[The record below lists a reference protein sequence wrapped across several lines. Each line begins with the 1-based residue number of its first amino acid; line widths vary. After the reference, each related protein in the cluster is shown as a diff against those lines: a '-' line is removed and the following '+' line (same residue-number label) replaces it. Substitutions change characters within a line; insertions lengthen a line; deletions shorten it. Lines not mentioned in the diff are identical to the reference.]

1 MASLVAQLR
10 RKYMLRYLSAAIT
23 GSWGQKNMPNLWREK
38 GRGGVKERGGRGRGD
53 GGEAVRGE
61 VGEMGVKERR
71 EKGRGGNMTGEGEG
85 GGGR

>member
-1 MASLVAQLR
+1 MP
-10 RKYMLRYLSAAIT
+10 RYLSAAIT

-61 VGEMGVKERR
+61 VGEMG
-71 EKGRGGNMTGEGEG
+71 
-85 GGGR
+85 